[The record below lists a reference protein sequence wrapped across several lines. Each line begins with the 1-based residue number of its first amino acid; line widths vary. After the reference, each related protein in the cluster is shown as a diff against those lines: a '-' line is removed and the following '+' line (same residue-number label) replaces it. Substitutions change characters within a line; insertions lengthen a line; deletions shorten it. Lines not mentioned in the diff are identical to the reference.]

1 MNTVVD
7 LPLSDAA
14 TSKPP
19 PASENPGPMIWV
31 IATSVISDFLD
42 SRSFYTGRNASAIMA
57 ALETKGQWYPRNP
70 AETDPT
76 FRQVIPY
83 VLTSNQSSGKYLL
96 MTRMKQQGEQRLHGK
111 RYIGVGGHIEKED
124 LRDAEKHSLVKTAA
138 WREIGEETGFNT
150 GVLTFAG
157 IICVTDRAAGMVD
170 QVHIGVAYH
179 LHTENDKISSA
190 EADHHEA
197 VWATADELRAA
208 YGNMERWAQI
218 ICKDYLA
225 IAP

>member
-1 MNTVVD
+1 MNSVTELPMTIPTMTAPAPAAENVGPLILVVATG
-7 LPLSDAA
+7 LLSPYTD
-14 TSKPP
+14 
-19 PASENPGPMIWV
+19 N
-31 IATSVISDFLD
+31 
-42 SRSFYTGRNASAIMA
+42 RSFYSGHAASQIMSV
-57 ALETKGQWYPRNP
+57 LETRGQWYPRNP

-83 VLTSNQSSGKYLL
+83 VLTTNQSSGKYLL

-124 LRDAEKHSLVKTAA
+124 LLAAEKGSIVQTAA

-157 IICVTDRAAGMVD
+157 IICVTDRAAAMVN
-170 QVHIGVAYH
+170 QVHIGVVYH
-179 LHTENDKISSA
+179 LHTENDQIVSD
-190 EADHHEA
+190 EADHHA
-197 VWATADELRAA
+197 HTWATVEELEQAH
-208 YGNMERWAQI
+208 GNMEQWAQI